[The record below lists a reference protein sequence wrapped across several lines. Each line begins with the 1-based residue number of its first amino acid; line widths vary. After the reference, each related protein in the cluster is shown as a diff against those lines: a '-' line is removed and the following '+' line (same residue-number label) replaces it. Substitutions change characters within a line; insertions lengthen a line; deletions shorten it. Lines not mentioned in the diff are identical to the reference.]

1 MSGDATVQESRRQLL
16 GDALAIA
23 AYALPVGLVYG
34 LATLQAHFTLLDA
47 C

>member
-1 MSGDATVQESRRQLL
+1 MSSGATVQESRRQLL